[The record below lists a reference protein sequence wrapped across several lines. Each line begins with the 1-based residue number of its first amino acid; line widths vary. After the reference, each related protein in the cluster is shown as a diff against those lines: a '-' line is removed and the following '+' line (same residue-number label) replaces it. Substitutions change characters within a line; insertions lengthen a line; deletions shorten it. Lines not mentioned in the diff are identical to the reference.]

1 MTTTTTA
8 TTATTQTTQET
19 GLPVGTWQIDP
30 VHSSLE
36 FQVRNM
42 GLVTVKGFFA
52 DFEGSL
58 EAGEDGDARAEG
70 TIKAASVHT
79 RSEKRD
85 EHLRAPDF
93 FDVEQY
99 PEIAFRVTAV
109 EPDGDALKVLGEL
122 TIKGITRPVELRAE
136 VTGSGPDP
144 WGGERVGIAAYGEV
158 DRRDFDLHWDVRT
171 PTDVPLASHKVKIE
185 AQIGAVKQS

>member
-1 MTTTTTA
+1 MTTTTT
-8 TTATTQTTQET
+8 TRQET

-58 EAGEDGDARAEG
+58 EVGDDGSAQAEG
-70 TIKAASVHT
+70 TVQVASVHT

-85 EHLRAPDF
+85 EHLRSADF
-93 FDVEQY
+93 FN
-99 PEIAFRVTAV
+99 VTEFPAMSYKGKATKFN
-109 EPDGDALKVLGEL
+109 GDAPATVEGEL
-122 TIKGITRPVELRAE
+122 TLLGVTKPVTLTVERWKC
-136 VTGSGPDP
+136 GPDP
-144 WGGERVGIAAYGEV
+144 RTQGKRYFCGGNTTGAFNRSDFGMKFIVGPVSDEV
-158 DRRDFDLHWDVRT
+158 KLWMSLEAFRD
-171 PTDVPLASHKVKIE
+171 
-185 AQIGAVKQS
+185 